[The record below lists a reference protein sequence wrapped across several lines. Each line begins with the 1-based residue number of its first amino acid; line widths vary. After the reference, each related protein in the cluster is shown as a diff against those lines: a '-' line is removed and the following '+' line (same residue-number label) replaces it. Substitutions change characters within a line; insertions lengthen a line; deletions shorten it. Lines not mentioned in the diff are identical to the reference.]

1 MRLINISLFVK
12 IIYNEE
18 GYRTEDEMELHNI
31 MEDVVSDYIEEVLSQ
46 KKDICSC
53 AQCKTDMACYTLNK
67 VQPMYVVSS
76 RGIIHTENKRRL
88 NFQDDIDIF
97 SIVLESVEVISKTK
111 RHDINFSI
119 PEIDIV
125 SEFKVGNDDLIRSKY
140 FFNFPQIVG
149 RVLDSGTLSPLD
161 NVEIVLNYN
170 ISDENVKMFN
180 GNWRNPLLL
189 VPQMEGVF
197 SFWPA
202 PMIGEK
208 EGIQKD
214 VQLNIR
220 INKSGYEEIRRYFE
234 IRSISTNEL
243 TKIIKKGKI
252 YRLDDIYL
260 YPEGLGEEDRQ

>member
-1 MRLINISLFVK
+1 MGDK
-12 IIYNEE
+12 
-18 GYRTEDEMELHNI
+18 MELHNI
-31 MEDVVSDYIEEVLSQ
+31 MEDVVSDYLEEVLSH

-53 AQCKTDMACYTLNK
+53 TQCKTDMACYTLNK

-76 RGIIHTENKRRL
+76 RGIIHSENKRRL

-97 SIVLESVEVISKTK
+97 SIVLEAVEVISKTK
-111 RHDINFSI
+111 RHDINFKI
-119 PEIDIV
+119 PEIDIIT
-125 SEFKVGNDDLIRSKY
+125 EFNEGNDELLRSKF

-149 RVLDSGTLSPLD
+149 RVLDSATLGPLFD
-161 NVEIVLNYN
+161 VEVVLNHN
-170 ISDENVKMFN
+170 ISDENIKMFN
-180 GNWRNPLLL
+180 DNWKNPLTL

-202 PMIGEK
+202 PMLGEK

-214 VQLNIR
+214 IQLNIS
-220 INKSGYEEIRRYFE
+220 IKKKGYEEIRRYFE

-260 YPEGLGEEDRQ
+260 YPEGLGEESN